1 MATATETR
9 TGACPTH
16 GTVEASREMPRLGF
30 PFLYFGVRR
39 LLARKRPFRC
49 PTCGQPVTT

>member
-1 MATATETR
+1 MATETETR

-16 GTVEASREMPRLGF
+16 RTVEASREMPRLGF

-39 LLARKRPFRC
+39 FLARRRPFRC
-49 PTCGQPVTT
+49 PTCGQPVST